1 MPRKYFNTRI
11 GMLLVAT
18 ALAPSM
24 TVAQQ
29 PSAKIVQVAEVL
41 RIEITPTVSVP
52 GTIYSRNE
60 VQITAGVSG
69 RLSMVAEPG
78 TIIEKGDVVASID
91 QAALLL
97 QRAEQEALLERAEI
111 SLRQL
116 ESQLR
121 RQRELAGSNLVSEFE
136 LEQTEA
142 NRDLA
147 RSDANITRVRIRQID
162 EQIQRSETRAN
173 FSGVV
178 VERVRRE
185 GEEVARGERLAR
197 LTDLLNLEV
206 RAFVPLKHLART
218 VVGDSIE
225 INASETSHDG
235 RIRALVPT
243 GDVRSQTFEAIIDLP
258 EQATGV
264 WTVGQLVSVA
274 VPIRSSELSLTVPR
288 DALVLRQGGQFVYR
302 INDENRAERI
312 LVDIGDSHGE
322 LIAVAGALYEG
333 DRIAIRGAESL
344 SDGAEVRIMMPETA
358 SIVPPDDD
366 A

>member
-1 MPRKYFNTRI
+1 MPRKFCMAR
-11 GMLLVAT
+11 VA
-18 ALAPSM
+18 A
-24 TVAQQ
+24 TVAAATLIPCAATAQQ
-29 PSAKIVQVAEVL
+29 PPARIVQVAEVV
-41 RIEITPTVSVP
+41 RAEVTPTVSVP

-60 VQITAGVSG
+60 VQITAGVAG

-78 TIIEKGDVVASID
+78 TMIEKGDVVARIE
-91 QAALLL
+91 QATLLL
-97 QRAEQEALLERAEI
+97 LRAEQEALLERAEI

-121 RQRELAGSNLVSEFE
+121 RQRELGGSNLVSEFE

-147 RSDANITRVRIRQID
+147 LSDANITRVRIRQID

-185 GEEVARGERLAR
+185 GEEVARGEMLAR
-197 LTDLLNLEV
+197 LTDLRNLEV

-218 VVGDSIE
+218 TVGDPIRV
-225 INASETSHDG
+225 NTSDDSYDG
-235 RIRALVPT
+235 RVRALVPT

-258 EQATGV
+258 EHATAI

-274 VPIRSSELSLTVPR
+274 VPIRSSELSLAVPR

-302 INDENRAERI
+302 INNENRAERI
-312 LVDIGDSHGE
+312 LVDVGDSHGE
-322 LIAVAGALYEG
+322 LIAIAGALDEG
-333 DRIAIRGAESL
+333 DRIAIRGAETL

-358 SIVPPDDD
+358 PVAIVGDDV
-366 A
+366 

>member
-1 MPRKYFNTRI
+1 MLKNIFKSRARTL
-11 GMLLVAT
+11 LLVT
-18 ALAPSM
+18 ALAPCLAA
-24 TVAQQ
+24 AQQ
-29 PSAKIVQVAEVL
+29 PSARIVQVAEVL
-41 RIEITPTVSVP
+41 RTEITPTVSVP

-60 VQITAGVSG
+60 LQITAGVAG

-78 TIIEKGDVVASID
+78 TVIEKGDVVARID

-121 RQRELAGSNLVSEFE
+121 RQRELGGSNLVSEFE

-147 RSDANITRVRIRQID
+147 LSDANITRVRIRQID

-178 VERVRRE
+178 TERVRRE

-197 LTDLLNLEV
+197 LTDLRNLEV

-218 VVGDSIE
+218 MVGDSIQVDT
-225 INASETSHDG
+225 SDTSHDG

-243 GDVRSQTFEAIIDLP
+243 GDIRSQTFEAIIDLP
-258 EQATGV
+258 EEATGA

-312 LVDIGDSHGE
+312 QVDIGDSHGE
-322 LIAVAGALYEG
+322 LIAVAGALDEG

-344 SDGAEVRIMMPETA
+344 SDGAEVRIVMPETA
-358 SIVPPDDD
+358 LIAPADDD